1 MSQPIQ
7 EKCLL
12 DFYAGV
18 WLFAAN
24 KAFYPGEVVSSQ
36 EPMGAFQFHVSYN
49 FNPLLWVAFNTT
61 YYLGGASSFD
71 GQFNDDR
78 RDNTWVGITAVV
90 PTGKLSSVK
99 LAASTGAVVR
109 IGQDFNTLSICWQK
123 SWLSDLKRKD

>member
-1 MSQPIQ
+1 MHKYPEMYCNMPPAPPFPVLHICWSFRSEVAMSQPIQ

-61 YYLGGASSFD
+61 YYLGGASSFN
-71 GQFNDDR
+71 G
-78 RDNTWVGITAVV
+78 
-90 PTGKLSSVK
+90 
-99 LAASTGAVVR
+99 
-109 IGQDFNTLSICWQK
+109 
-123 SWLSDLKRKD
+123 